1 MIHQFQIK
9 MDGYNIVFFIAFE
22 GDTCDWNFLLGNFPT
37 EIFPTE
43 IFPTYHFFQVNLPT
57 CAPLDAI
64 FAFSSPLNTME
75 ELNNVHELLE
85 K

>member
-9 MDGYNIVFFIAFE
+9 MDGYNTVFSIAFD
-22 GDTCDWNFLLGNFPT
+22 GRTCDWNFWLENFPT
-37 EIFPTE
+37 KIV
-43 IFPTYHFFQVNLPT
+43 PTYRFFQVNLPT
-57 CAPLDAI
+57 CAPFDAI

-75 ELNNVHELLE
+75 EFNNVHELLE